1 MGQCRWLGASS
12 RRTARSP
19 LVKQVGIRVN
29 WCTGKSAAHK
39 GRASFEGRGERHMA
53 APPPKKDRSRTLGT
67 TFWASFGL
75 LAVISLYDVR

>member
-53 APPPKKDRSRTLGT
+53 APPPEKRSLADSGNNFLGQ
-67 TFWASFGL
+67 FWAAGSHIAL
-75 LAVISLYDVR
+75 RR